1 MISGLQF
8 PGFKLT
14 SSPQEMFPL
23 SFSRASKLF
32 LLAAAVSSSV
42 WASPVP
48 GPGPSAVPTEN
59 VEVERDLVPR
69 AVTALSIADISS
81 YSPFTQF
88 ARAGYCDPAKVR
100 TWTCGGEYSLV
111 FDPALGF
118 DEQNFCRCLQR

>member
-1 MISGLQF
+1 
-8 PGFKLT
+8 
-14 SSPQEMFPL
+14 MFPL

-32 LLAAAVSSSV
+32 LLAAVVSSSA

-81 YSPFTQF
+81 YSSFTQF

-100 TWTCGGEYSLV
+100 TWTCGGECSLAL
-111 FDPALGF
+111 DLTLGF
-118 DEQNFCRCLQR
+118 DGQKLCRCLQC